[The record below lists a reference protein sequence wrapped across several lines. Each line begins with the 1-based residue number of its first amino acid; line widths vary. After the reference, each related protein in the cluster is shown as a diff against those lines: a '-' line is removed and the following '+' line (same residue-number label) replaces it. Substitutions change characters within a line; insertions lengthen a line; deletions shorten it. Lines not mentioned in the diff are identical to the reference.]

1 VRFCT
6 ERYQKPNPS
15 NLSTSCMHLTN
26 YALNKYNANFHFN
39 TSATETNKVGE
50 WECLSLSL
58 SLSLAGVWICFC
70 KECVFGSAIL
80 SV

>member
-1 VRFCT
+1 
-6 ERYQKPNPS
+6 
-15 NLSTSCMHLTN
+15 MHLTN

-58 SLSLAGVWICFC
+58 SLSLSGW
-70 KECVFGSAIL
+70 CVDLF
-80 SV
+80 VQKM